1 MNQFMPTVTV
11 GFADYLTSITH
22 SYAKNNNCPYHEA
35 LDVDIEDIAEYFII
49 VLDEQQRE
57 KQKKLLESFENI

>member
-35 LDVDIEDIAEYFII
+35 LDVDIEDIA
-49 VLDEQQRE
+49 
-57 KQKKLLESFENI
+57 